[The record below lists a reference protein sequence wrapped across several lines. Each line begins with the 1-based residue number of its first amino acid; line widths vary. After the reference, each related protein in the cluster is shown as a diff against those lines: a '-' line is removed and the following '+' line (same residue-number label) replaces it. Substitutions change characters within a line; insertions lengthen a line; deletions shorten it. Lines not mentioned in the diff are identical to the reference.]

1 MVVVLILL
9 VFAAASI
16 PSLRQQALNRD
27 GWGWFVVAGFSFTV
41 GLLAM
46 FEALKRGT
54 VSVVA
59 PIIASQPLVVVILSW
74 ALLHDIERVTRR
86 MVAGA
91 MLVVAGVTLI
101 AVGN

>member
-1 MVVVLILL
+1 
-9 VFAAASI
+9 
-16 PSLRQQALNRD
+16 
-27 GWGWFVVAGFSFTV
+27 
-41 GLLAM
+41 M